1 MSTTT
6 TVFLVTLLICS
17 TICSAARPPPPLP
30 NKVVEHQVRTEEK
43 QVEENCQG
51 IDEEECLMRESL
63 VAHLDYIYTQKHNK
77 P

>member
-6 TVFLVTLLICS
+6 TVFLVTLLLCS

-30 NKVVEHQVRTEEK
+30 KAVAEHQVKTEEA
-43 QVEENCQG
+43 QIVESCRG